1 MFPHNLDA
9 VFDHLILPCEIAVKS
24 VVPAIKATLATE
36 LVQTYGFKQ
45 DRVAEILGISQSA
58 VSKYTRQVRG
68 HLIEVG
74 NMREIKPLITDM
86 IKLLEDGNSKRTEF
100 LGLFCQTCR
109 IIREK
114 GLMCQFCQKMDPTIN
129 TTMCDFCLNVPTE

>member
-1 MFPHNLDA
+1 M
-9 VFDHLILPCEIAVKS
+9 ILPCEIAVKS

-68 HLIEVG
+68 HLIEIG
-74 NMREIKPLITDM
+74 NMIEIKPLITDM
-86 IKLLEDGNSKRTEF
+86 IKLLVNENPKRTEF
-100 LGLFCQTCR
+100 LVFFCQTCR

-114 GLMCQFCQKMDPTIN
+114 GLMCQFCQKMDPIIKTALCN
-129 TTMCDFCLNVPTE
+129 FCLNEPTE

>member
-1 MFPHNLDA
+1 M
-9 VFDHLILPCEIAVKS
+9 ILPCEIAVKA

-45 DRVAEILGISQSA
+45 AHAAEILGISQSA

-68 HLIEVG
+68 HLIEIG
-74 NMREIKPLITDM
+74 NMGEIKPLITDM
-86 IKLLEDGNSKRTEF
+86 VNLLVDENPKRTEF

-109 IIREK
+109 TIREK
-114 GLMCQFCQKMDPTIN
+114 GLMCQFCKKTDPMIKAGV
-129 TTMCDFCLNVPTE
+129 CYFCLHPEPTG

>member
-1 MFPHNLDA
+1 
-9 VFDHLILPCEIAVKS
+9 LILPCEIAVKS

-45 DRVAEILGISQSA
+45 DHVAEMLGISQSA

-68 HLIEVG
+68 HLIEIS
-74 NMREIKPLITDM
+74 NMGEIKPLIANM
-86 IKLLEDGNSKRTEF
+86 MKLLVNGNPKRTEF

-109 IIREK
+109 TIREK
-114 GLMCQFCQKMDPTIN
+114 GLMCQFCKKTDPMI
-129 TTMCDFCLNVPTE
+129 TTDVCYFCLHPEPTG

>member
-1 MFPHNLDA
+1 VIDQ
-9 VFDHLILPCEIAVKS
+9 LILPCEIAVKS

-45 DRVAEILGISQSA
+45 DHVAEMLGISQSA

-68 HLIEVG
+68 HLIEIS
-74 NMREIKPLITDM
+74 NMGEIKPLIANM
-86 IKLLEDGNSKRTEF
+86 MKLLVNGNPKRTEF

-109 IIREK
+109 TIREK
-114 GLMCQFCQKMDPTIN
+114 GLMCQFCKKTDPMI
-129 TTMCDFCLNVPTE
+129 TTDVCYFCLHPEPTG